1 MASDPS
7 PNLNQVQRDL
17 QRHRRDFSRR
27 RIPDT
32 LRRRVLD
39 LLPVYPRKQVINT
52 LGISY
57 KMLRSWE
64 RDQAASLPAFPVTS
78 PAMDFVSIPV
88 PEEMKTIFPVTT
100 PSEGPSVQT
109 EVAVAALELRF
120 DADTVLTFAG
130 ASASTHCL
138 QLLRGLGYGRR
149 HLSDAST

>member
-1 MASDPS
+1 MTFK
-7 PNLNQVQRDL
+7 
-17 QRHRRDFSRR
+17 RHRRDFSRR

-64 RDQAASLPAFPVTS
+64 RDQAASSLVRPVTS
-78 PAMDFVSIPV
+78 PTTDFVSISLTDDMKAALPV
-88 PEEMKTIFPVTT
+88 MSS
-100 PSEGPSVQT
+100 SESAPLPT
-109 EVAVAALELRF
+109 EKAVAALELRF

-138 QLLRGLGYGRR
+138 SLLRGLGYGRR
-149 HLSDAST
+149 HLTDVSA